1 MVLDFERFLVI
12 LLTTCFCSDMGVL
25 SRIDGENFDFFF
37 PILWLFSLLM
47 WVFYFLY
54 VSFVSSVV
62 LSVHFKLCI

>member
-25 SRIDGENFDFFF
+25 SRIDGEKIDFFF

-54 VSFVSSVV
+54 VARYI
-62 LSVHFKLCI
+62 L